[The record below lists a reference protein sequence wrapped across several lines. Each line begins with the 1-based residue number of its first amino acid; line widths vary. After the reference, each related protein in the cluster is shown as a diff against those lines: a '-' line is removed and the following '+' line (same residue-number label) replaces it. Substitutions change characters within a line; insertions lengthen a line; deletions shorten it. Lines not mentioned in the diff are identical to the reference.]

1 MDRLDWADV
10 TAREREVLA
19 LLGDRLTNS
28 EIADQ
33 LYISV
38 RTVESHVSSLL
49 TKLGVENRRALAAFS
64 SVARRRGFPV
74 PHTSFVGREEPLR
87 ELTWRLETSR
97 LVTLTGV
104 AGAGKT
110 RLAIEV
116 GNRTASQYR
125 DGAVFVDL
133 VPIRDPLLVP
143 ATLAKSLGLTT
154 KESEA
159 GTRRDEVVAYL
170 AGRQSLLVL
179 DNCEQVIEGVI
190 GLVEAILPQCPGV
203 TILATSRQGFAVP
216 GESVYIAP
224 PMGLPDDHASPQ
236 EAESVQL
243 LVERLHAVRAD
254 VDLINDHIQ
263 PAIEI
268 CRRLDG
274 LPLAIELCA
283 VQMAHLSPEEVVSRL
298 DDRFRLL
305 VRRHRAEGPAKSTAL
320 QAAID
325 WSFDL
330 LSREEATLFA
340 RLGVFAG
347 SFSLEAAS
355 MVGSDASIK
364 REDVADLIGSL
375 VWHSLVIVVP
385 DPTESRYRLLE
396 TLSAYAKSRLNE
408 DEGPMNVWERFAEW
422 CIQLVE
428 AAAPHLLRADAG
440 TWLRRLDS
448 DLGNI
453 RAALRWSMDH
463 RRPMESSRLVFAL
476 WRYWHMRGDLV
487 EGRRWAA
494 EALALSG
501 EDPLTRARTLEA
513 AGGLDWWAGEIESC
527 RDHYEEALAL
537 LRGHAAET
545 DVANGLYN
553 AAMSH
558 GLLGGTEIA
567 LRYQDEA
574 RQIYERHGNE
584 AGVAKCL
591 WGWGT
596 SAQTANRNQDARVAF
611 EKALALYQGLDDTF
625 SLAWTHHMLGLVL
638 LRLGEPGAA
647 LPHLDAGIEL
657 FNAADD
663 ISGINL
669 ILRNFAQLA
678 VDLRETEQALVLAGA
693 LSALEEDTG
702 LRLRDA
708 FSMPI
713 EGLEATRAAVGEEH
727 AMILISQGRQ
737 MSRKQVLNYVMSWNP
752 AGLRGGAPRFDPVR

>member
-10 TAREREVLA
+10 TAREREVLV

-28 EIADQ
+28 EIANQ
-33 LYISV
+33 LFISV

-64 SVARRRGFPV
+64 SIARRRGFPV
-74 PHTSFVGREEPLR
+74 SHTSFVGREEPLR
-87 ELTWRLETSR
+87 ELTARLETSR

-104 AGAGKT
+104 AGSGKT
-110 RLAIEV
+110 RLAIEI
-116 GNRTASQYR
+116 GNRIAHQYR

-133 VPIRDPLLVP
+133 VPVSDALLVS
-143 ATLAKSLGLTT
+143 ATVAKSLGMTT
-154 KESEA
+154 KESQA
-159 GTRRDEVVAYL
+159 GTRRDEVIAYL
-170 AGRQSLLVL
+170 ASRQVLLVL

-190 GLVEAILPQCPGV
+190 GLVEALLPQCPGV
-203 TILATSRQGFAVP
+203 TILTTSRQGFAVP

-224 PMGLPDDHASPQ
+224 PMDLPDDHTSPE
-236 EAESVQL
+236 EAESVWL
-243 LVERLHAVRAD
+243 LVERLHAVRGD
-254 VDLINDHIQ
+254 VDLLKDHREST
-263 PAIEI
+263 IEI

-274 LPLAIELCA
+274 LPLAIELSA
-283 VQMAHLSPEEVVSRL
+283 VQMAHLSPEEVVTRL
-298 DDRFRLL
+298 DDRFGFL

-325 WSFDL
+325 WSYDL
-330 LSREEATLFA
+330 LSSAEARLFA

-355 MVGSDASIK
+355 VVGSDTSI
-364 REDVADLIGSL
+364 RHEDVGDLIGSL
-375 VWHSLVIVVP
+375 VWNSLVVVVA
-385 DPTESRYRLLE
+385 DPAESRYRLLN
-396 TLSAYAKSRLNE
+396 TLSAYARNRLNE
-408 DEGPMNVWERFAEW
+408 HENPIEVWERFVEW

-440 TWLRRLDS
+440 TWLRRLDK

-453 RAALRWSMDH
+453 RAALRWSIDH
-463 RRPMESSRLVFAL
+463 RRPVESSRLIFAL
-476 WRYWHMRGDLV
+476 WRFWHMRGDLG

-494 EALALSG
+494 EALALGG

-527 RDHYEEALAL
+527 RDRYEQALAL
-537 LRGHAAET
+537 VRGHAANA
-545 DVANGLYN
+545 DVANALYN
-553 AAMSH
+553 AALSH
-558 GLLGGTEIA
+558 GLLGSTDTA
-567 LRYQDEA
+567 LRYHDEA
-574 RQIYERHGNE
+574 RQIYELLGDE

-596 SAQTANRNQDARVAF
+596 SAQTANQNQDARLAF
-611 EKALALYQGLDDTF
+611 EKALSLYQGLDDTF

-638 LRLGEPGAA
+638 LRLGEPGTA
-647 LPHLDAGIEL
+647 LPHLDAGIKL

-678 VDLRETEQALVLAGA
+678 VDLGETEQALVLAGA

-713 EGLEATRAAVGEEH
+713 EGLEATREAVGEER
-727 AMILISQGRQ
+727 AIALISQGQQ
-737 MSRKQVLNYVMSWNP
+737 MSRKQVLKYVLSWNP
-752 AGLRGGAPRFDPVR
+752 AGMRGGRQPV